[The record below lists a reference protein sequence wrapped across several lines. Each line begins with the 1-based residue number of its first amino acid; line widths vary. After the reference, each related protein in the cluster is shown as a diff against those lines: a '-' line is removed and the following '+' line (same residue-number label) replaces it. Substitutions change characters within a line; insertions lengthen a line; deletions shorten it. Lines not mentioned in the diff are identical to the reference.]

1 MKKILLLFVLFL
13 IISSCTASY
22 KIKIIQYDGTGYSLY
37 LPMRKVGFD
46 KWYDDNIVYYS
57 EDMARFKI
65 KKWKSGEYYSD
76 PWKTPKYIK
85 IN

>member
-1 MKKILLLFVLFL
+1 
-13 IISSCTASY
+13 
-22 KIKIIQYDGTGYSLY
+22 
-37 LPMRKVGFD
+37 MRKVGFD